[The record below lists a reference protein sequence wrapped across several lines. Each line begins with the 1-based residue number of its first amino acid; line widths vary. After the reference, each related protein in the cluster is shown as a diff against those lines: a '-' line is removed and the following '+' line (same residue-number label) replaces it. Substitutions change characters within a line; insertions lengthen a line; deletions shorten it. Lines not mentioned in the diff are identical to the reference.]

1 MMPQT
6 LSKALRALAT
16 AESISAE
23 VEVAT
28 AARGFAVAASST
40 SNALAPG
47 RSLNEPSMNAPT
59 RDASP
64 TAHRPHYPCLRL
76 PRQPGTSGPYGLQ
89 AVHSDS
95 RGLPVREATCKEANW
110 PCHFLQVLIS

>member
-47 RSLNEPSMNAPT
+47 RSLNEPSMNAPHKG
-59 RDASP
+59 RFSNSAS
-64 TAHRPHYPCLRL
+64 TALSMPAAASAAGDEWSVRVAGCSFRL
-76 PRQPGTSGPYGLQ
+76 ARSTGT
-89 AVHSDS
+89 
-95 RGLPVREATCKEANW
+95 
-110 PCHFLQVLIS
+110 